1 MEAKELRIG
10 NYLEYF
16 IETDNLGWQPTK
28 IDWQDL
34 KRLSEQPE
42 LEKSFM
48 KVKLINGKWK
58 AVFINDSEDYNNLNE
73 HQKKLFSVL
82 LNCELIIA
90 KHEQNSG
97 NRKLTLFEK
106 LLNITKETYHGFVEL
121 FKLKEPFFEDE
132 YDYEIYEFNYW
143 KNK

>member
-1 MEAKELRIG
+1 MDQKTITHFKKF
-10 NYLEYF
+10 NF
-16 IETDNLGWQPTK
+16 NLYK
-28 IDWQDL
+28 NIVD
-34 KRLSEQPE
+34 SE

-58 AVFINDSEDYNNLNE
+58 AVFINDAEDYNNLNE
-73 HQKKLFSVL
+73 TQKKLFSVL
-82 LNCELIIA
+82 LNCELIVA

-121 FKLKEPFFEDE
+121 FKSKEPFFEDE
-132 YDYEIYEFNYW
+132 YDYEIY
-143 KNK
+143 

>member
-1 MEAKELRIG
+1 M
-10 NYLEYF
+10 
-16 IETDNLGWQPTK
+16 QPTLTHFK
-28 IDWQDL
+28 KFNFNIC
-34 KRLSEQPE
+34 KNIVESE

-58 AVFINDSEDYNNLNE
+58 AVFINDAEDYNNLNE

-82 LNCELIIA
+82 LNCELIVA

-97 NRKLTLFEK
+97 NTKITLFEK

-121 FKLKEPFFEDE
+121 FKSKEPFFEDE
-132 YDYEIYEFNYW
+132 YDLEIYEFNYW